1 MSALSPLVSDEVG
14 VLAPFVEAGVLEGSS
29 VHLADLIA
37 RTVPGVEPE
46 VLLGAALAARAP
58 RLGHVC
64 VVIGT
69 VASSIVLD
77 SPVDCLPWP
86 DPERWAKVLAASPAV
101 SGRIFGPEQ
110 TVRPLVWD
118 GTRLYL
124 ERYWR
129 FEERV
134 ADELLRRCSDDKGLA
149 VASPELLRMLER
161 LFYGKDDAKREA
173 AVRALTRPLTVIAG
187 GPGTGKTT
195 TIALLLAAGSALAL
209 EKGQKLD
216 FALAAPTGKAAA
228 RMQAAVRAS
237 VGDEAVVELGEE
249 VGGAM
254 RGAEGKTLHRL
265 LGITGGRAPRHDRSH
280 PLPQDIVI
288 VDETS
293 MVSLPLM
300 AQLLEAMRPDAAL
313 VLVGDPFQLASVEA
327 GAVLGDIV
335 GPRATGA
342 GEGPLEAEVVLL
354 EKNYRSAA
362 RITALATQIRL
373 GDFQGAMDLLRDN
386 HSDEVAF
393 VSAEDKRGVAL
404 LHEEAAAH
412 AGRVVDLARAG
423 DAEEGIRCA
432 CELKVLC
439 ATRFGPL
446 GVSGW
451 TLAIESLLKG
461 SAGHRDVGGRRYV
474 GRPVIV
480 TRNDYLNKVFNG
492 DVGLI
497 VAGPNVAFED
507 ATAGVRMLTMS
518 QLSEVDTWW
527 ATTIHKAQGS
537 EFEHVIVSLPPA
549 PSPVLTRELLYTAV
563 TRARSRLCVVASEAS
578 VRAAI
583 ENPVG
588 RASGLRTKLWRSFG
602 TTELGTPASIEARG
616 EVRQLRFE
624 L

>member
-1 MSALSPLVSDEVG
+1 MSDEVA
-14 VLAPFVEAGVLEGSS
+14 VLAPFVDAGVLEGSE
-29 VHLADLIA
+29 VHLAELIA

-64 VVIGT
+64 VVIRN
-69 VASSIVLD
+69 VASSVVFDGPAD
-77 SPVDCLPWP
+77 SLPWP
-86 DPERWAKVLAASPAV
+86 KADRWAKILASSPAV
-101 SGRIFGPEQ
+101 RGRTAEIDR

-134 ADELLRRCSDDKGLA
+134 ADELLRRCSDDDTLA
-149 VASPELLRMLER
+149 VTSPKLSEILER
-161 LFYGKDDAKREA
+161 LFDGKDDAQREA
-173 AVRALTRPLTVIAG
+173 AARALTRPLTVIAG

-195 TIALLLAAGSALAL
+195 TIAMLLAAGSALGL
-209 EKGQKLD
+209 ERGQKLG

-237 VGDEAVVELGEE
+237 VGDKAVDELGAQ
-249 VGGAM
+249 VSGALLA
-254 RGAEGKTLHRL
+254 AEGKTLHRL
-265 LGITGGRAPRHDRSH
+265 LGIASGGAPRHDRSH

-300 AQLLEAMRPDAAL
+300 AQLLEAVRPDAAI
-313 VLVGDPFQLASVEA
+313 VLVGDPFQLVSVEA

-335 GPRATGA
+335 GPKATGA
-342 GEGPLEAEVVLL
+342 AEGPLGADVVLL
-354 EKNYRSAA
+354 ENNHRSSAS
-362 RITALATQIRL
+362 IKALATQIRL
-373 GDFQGAMDLLRDN
+373 GDFQGAMELLGDN
-386 HSDEVAF
+386 NSDEIAF
-393 VSAEDKRGVAL
+393 VSADDQRGVAQ
-404 LHEEAAAH
+404 LHEVAAGQ

-423 DAEEGIRCA
+423 SAKEAISCA

-451 TLAIESLLKG
+451 TLAIEALLKG
-461 SAGHRDVGGRRYV
+461 SRGHGEVGGRRYV

-480 TRNDYLNKVFNG
+480 TRNDYLNKLFNG

-507 ATAGVRMLTMS
+507 ATGGVRMLTMS

-527 ATTIHKAQGS
+527 ATTIHKSQGS
-537 EFEHVIVSLPPA
+537 EFDHVIVSLPPA

-563 TRARSRLCVVASEAS
+563 TRARSRLSLVASESS

-583 ENPVG
+583 ENPVA
-588 RASGLRTKLWRSFG
+588 RASGLRTRLWRKAATS
-602 TTELGTPASIEARG
+602 ERDTPWSIESRQG
-616 EVRQLRFE
+616 TRQLRFD